1 MNKEIKEMTITQ
13 ISVYM
18 ENKPGKLAKIV
29 SELSKAGINI
39 RAMSLADT
47 SDFGLVRLIV
57 SDLNKA
63 RDILQEMTL
72 VFCNKVLAVEMD
84 DRSGALSVILNA
96 LNEGDVNVEYMYAF
110 VGKQPYSAYAV
121 MQVDDM
127 EKAERILEN
136 RKIRMLC
143 EEDLINYTISDYE
156 YLGFDN

>member
-1 MNKEIKEMTITQ
+1 MNREVKEMTITQ

-18 ENKPGKLAKIV
+18 ENKPGKLAEIV
-29 SELSKAGINI
+29 SELSKAGVNI

-84 DRSGALSVILNA
+84 DKSGALSVILNA

-127 EKAERILEN
+127 EKAEKILEN

-143 EEDLINYTISDYE
+143 EEDLINFTVSD
-156 YLGFDN
+156 

>member
-1 MNKEIKEMTITQ
+1 MTITQ

-18 ENKPGKLAKIV
+18 ENKPGKLAEIV

-63 RDILQEMTL
+63 RDILKEMTL
-72 VFCNKVLAVEMD
+72 VFSNRVLAVEMD
-84 DRSGALSVILNA
+84 DRSGALSTILST

-121 MQVDDM
+121 MQVDNI
-127 EKAERILEN
+127 EKAEELLEN

-143 EEDLINYTISDYE
+143 DEDLIKFTE
-156 YLGFDN
+156 

>member
-1 MNKEIKEMTITQ
+1 MNREVKEMTITQ

-18 ENKPGKLAKIV
+18 ENKPGKLAEIV
-29 SELSKAGINI
+29 SELSKAGVNI

-84 DRSGALSVILNA
+84 DRSGALSVILDA

-110 VGKQPYSAYAV
+110 VGKQPYSACAV

-143 EEDLINYTISDYE
+143 EEDLINFTISD
-156 YLGFDN
+156 

>member
-1 MNKEIKEMTITQ
+1 MTITQ

-18 ENKPGKLAKIV
+18 ENKPGKLAEIV

-63 RDILQEMTL
+63 RDILQGMTL

-84 DRSGALSVILNA
+84 DKSGALSVILNA

-127 EKAERILEN
+127 EKAEKILEN

-143 EEDLINYTISDYE
+143 EEDLINFTVSD
-156 YLGFDN
+156 

>member
-1 MNKEIKEMTITQ
+1 MNREVKEMTITQ

-18 ENKPGKLAKIV
+18 ENKPGKLAAIV
-29 SELSKAGINI
+29 SELSKAGVNI

-63 RDILQEMTL
+63 RDILNEMTL
-72 VFCNKVLAVEMD
+72 VFSNEVLAVEMD
-84 DRSGALSVILNA
+84 DKSGALSEILNA

-110 VGKQPYSAYAV
+110 VGKQPYNACAV

-127 EKAERILEN
+127 EKAEKILEN
-136 RKIRMLC
+136 IKIRMLC
-143 EEDLINYTISDYE
+143 DEDLIKFTE
-156 YLGFDN
+156 